1 MPWATDTKF
10 RFFDVFCQPLNSSEF
25 GAELDRVMA
34 EVETNTG
41 QAAIDLVEALI
52 VDYLALKDVFKA
64 NSLGQGVGLAT
75 KTPRGPLAEVGEAIK
90 FHRPSDGSDLEWRYA
105 YAKRQERDWLDKIRQ
120 LMGLDAYLD
129 KLNCCCH
136 TINFV

>member
-10 RFFDVFCQPLNSSEF
+10 RFFDVFCQPLNSIEF

-34 EVETNTG
+34 EVENQMG
-41 QAAIDLVEALI
+41 QAAIDYVEALI
-52 VDYLALKDVFKA
+52 LDYLALKDVFKYNA
-64 NSLGQGVGLAT
+64 MGQGVGLAT

-105 YAKRQERDWLDKIRQ
+105 YDKRQDRDWLDKIQQ
-120 LMGLDAYLD
+120 LMGLGVYLD
-129 KLNCCCH
+129 GLKGCCH
-136 TINFV
+136 RINFV